1 VLFVLSVWC
10 ASMMSIVTEL
20 QQRSRYTCELCG
32 AAEGLAVYEVPPTL
46 DGTADEALLI
56 CATCREQIA
65 DPEQVDVHHWRCLT
79 ESMWSEVPAVQVM
92 AWRLLTRLSVN
103 EAWAQDLL
111 DTLFLEDEVQSW
123 AEAEAKEADAVLKY
137 IDCNGA
143 LLEAGDTVT
152 LVKDLVVKGGGFTAK
167 RGTAVRRIL
176 LDQQN
181 ATQIEGRVNGQ
192 HIVILTRYV
201 KKA

>member
-1 VLFVLSVWC
+1 
-10 ASMMSIVTEL
+10 MTRIETDL
-20 QQRSRYTCELCG
+20 QQRSACSCELCG
-32 AAEGLAVYEVPPTL
+32 AAEALAVYQVPPTS
-46 DGTADEALLI
+46 DGTADQALLI
-56 CATCREQIA
+56 CGTCREQIA

-111 DTLFLEDEVQSW
+111 DTLFLEEDVQTW

-176 LDQQN
+176 LDQRN

-192 HIVILTRYV
+192 HIVILTKYV

>member
-1 VLFVLSVWC
+1 MLRVLSVWYT
-10 ASMMSIVTEL
+10 SMMRIVTDL
-20 QQRSRYTCELCG
+20 QQRSGCSCELCG
-32 AAEGLAVYEVPPTL
+32 AAEGLAVYEVPPTS

-56 CATCREQIA
+56 CGICREQIG

-92 AWRLLTRLSVN
+92 AWRMLTRLSVN
-103 EAWAQDLL
+103 EAWAQNLL
-111 DTLFLEDEVQSW
+111 DTLFLED
-123 AEAEAKEADAVLKY
+123 D
-137 IDCNGA
+137 
-143 LLEAGDTVT
+143 DTVT

-192 HIVILTRYV
+192 HIVILTKYV

>member
-1 VLFVLSVWC
+1 
-10 ASMMSIVTEL
+10 MSTETEL
-20 QQRSRYTCELCG
+20 QERSGCTCELCG
-32 AAEGLAVYEVPPTL
+32 AAEGLAVYEVPPTS
-46 DGTADEALLI
+46 DGTADEAVLL
-56 CATCREQIA
+56 CANCREQIA
-65 DPEQVDVHHWRCLT
+65 DPEKVDVHHWRCLT

-92 AWRLLTRLSVN
+92 AWRMLSRLSES

-111 DTLFLEDEVQSW
+111 DTLFLEDDVQTW
-123 AEAEAKEADAVLKY
+123 AEAEAKEAAAVLKY

-143 LLEAGDTVT
+143 ELAAGDTVT

-176 LDQQN
+176 LDPNN
-181 ATQIEGRVNGQ
+181 AEHIEGRVNGQ
-192 HIVILTRYV
+192 HIVILTKYV

>member
-1 VLFVLSVWC
+1 
-10 ASMMSIVTEL
+10 MSTETDL
-20 QQRSRYTCELCG
+20 QERSGCTCELCV
-32 AAEGLAVYEVPPTL
+32 ATEGLAVYEVPPTS
-46 DGTADEALLI
+46 DGTADEAVLL
-56 CATCREQIA
+56 CGTCREQLA

-79 ESMWSEVPAVQVM
+79 ESMWSEVPAVQVI
-92 AWRLLTRLSVN
+92 AWRTLTRLSAD

-111 DTLFLEDEVQSW
+111 DTLFLEDDVQTW

-143 LLEAGDTVT
+143 LLQAGDTVT

-176 LDQQN
+176 LDPKN
-181 ATQIEGRVNGQ
+181 EEHIEGRVNGQ
-192 HIVILTRYV
+192 HIVILTKYV

>member
-1 VLFVLSVWC
+1 
-10 ASMMSIVTEL
+10 MSTETDL
-20 QQRSRYTCELCG
+20 QERSGGTCELCG
-32 AAEGLAVYEVPPTL
+32 AAESLAAYEVPPTS
-46 DGTADEALLI
+46 DGTADESVLL
-56 CATCREQIA
+56 CGTCREQIA
-65 DPEQVDVHHWRCLT
+65 DPEKVDVHHWRCLT

-92 AWRLLTRLSVN
+92 AWRMLTRLSES

-111 DTLFLEDEVQSW
+111 DTLFLEDDVQTW

-176 LDQQN
+176 LDPKN
-181 ATQIEGRVNGQ
+181 ATQIEGRVNSQ
-192 HIVILTRYV
+192 HIVILTKYV
-201 KKA
+201 KKV

>member
-1 VLFVLSVWC
+1 MSV
-10 ASMMSIVTEL
+10 EKQL
-20 QQRSRYTCELCG
+20 NERSESKCELCG
-32 AAEGLAVYEVPPTL
+32 AVDALTVYEVPPTS
-46 DGTADEALLI
+46 DGSADEAVLL
-56 CATCREQIA
+56 CGTCHAQIENA
-65 DPEQVDVHHWRCLT
+65 DQTDVHHWRCLG
-79 ESMWSEVPAVQVM
+79 ESMWSEVPAVQVL
-92 AWRLLTRLSVN
+92 AWRQLTRLGETES
-103 EAWAQDLL
+103 WARDLL
-111 DTLFLEDEVQSW
+111 DTLFLEDETQTW
-123 AEAEAKEADAVLKY
+123 AEAAGKAADAVLKY

-176 LDQQN
+176 LDQNN

-192 HIVILTRYV
+192 HIVILTKYV

>member
-1 VLFVLSVWC
+1 
-10 ASMMSIVTEL
+10 MMSTETDL
-20 QQRSRYTCELCG
+20 QQRSGCTCELCG
-32 AAEGLAVYEVPPTL
+32 ATENLAVYEVPPTSNS
-46 DGTADEALLI
+46 TADEALLL
-56 CATCREQIA
+56 CGTCREQIA
-65 DPEQVDVHHWRCLT
+65 ASEQVDVHHWRCLN

-92 AWRLLTRLSVN
+92 AWRLLSRLSTN

-176 LDQQN
+176 LDPKN
-181 ATQIEGRVNGQ
+181 AEHIEGRVNGQ
-192 HIVILTRYV
+192 HIVILTKYV

>member
-1 VLFVLSVWC
+1 
-10 ASMMSIVTEL
+10 MMRIETDL
-20 QQRSRYTCELCG
+20 QQRSGCTCELCG
-32 AAEGLAVYEVPPTL
+32 AAENLVVYEVPLTSNSS
-46 DGTADEALLI
+46 ADEALLI
-56 CATCREQIA
+56 CGICCEQIA

-103 EAWAQDLL
+103 EVWAQDLL
-111 DTLFLEDEVQSW
+111 DTLFLEDEVQAW
-123 AEAEAKEADAVLKY
+123 AEAEAKEANAVLKY

-176 LDQQN
+176 LDPKN
-181 ATQIEGRVNGQ
+181 AEHIEGRVNDQ
-192 HIVILTRYV
+192 HIVILTKYV

>member
-1 VLFVLSVWC
+1 
-10 ASMMSIVTEL
+10 MSTETDL
-20 QQRSRYTCELCG
+20 QERSGCTCELCG
-32 AAEGLAVYEVPPTL
+32 ATEGLATYEVPSTS
-46 DGTADEALLI
+46 DGTADEAVLL
-56 CATCREQIA
+56 CGTCREQIA
-65 DPEQVDVHHWRCLT
+65 EPEKVDVHHWRCLT

-92 AWRLLTRLSVN
+92 AWRMLNRLSAD

-111 DTLFLEDEVQSW
+111 DTLFLEDDVQTW
-123 AEAEAKEADAVLKY
+123 AEAESKAADAVLKY
-137 IDCNGA
+137 IDVNGA

-176 LDQQN
+176 LDQNN

-192 HIVILTRYV
+192 HIVILTKYV

>member
-1 VLFVLSVWC
+1 
-10 ASMMSIVTEL
+10 MSTETDI
-20 QQRSRYTCELCG
+20 QERCGCVCELCG
-32 AAEGLAVYEVPPTL
+32 ASENLAVYEVPPTS
-46 DGTADEALLI
+46 DGTADEAVLL
-56 CATCREQIA
+56 CETCREQIS
-65 DPEQVDVHHWRCLT
+65 DPEKVDVHHWRCLT

-92 AWRLLTRLSVN
+92 AWRMLTRLS
-103 EAWAQDLL
+103 ESEDWAQDLL
-111 DTLFLEDEVQSW
+111 DTLFLEDDVQKW
-123 AEAEAKEADAVLKY
+123 AEAEAREAAAVLKY

-176 LDQQN
+176 LDPNN
-181 ATQIEGRVNGQ
+181 AEQIEGRVNGQ
-192 HIVILTRYV
+192 HIVILTKFV

>member
-1 VLFVLSVWC
+1 
-10 ASMMSIVTEL
+10 MMRTEKEL
-20 QQRSRYTCELCG
+20 QKRSGCTCELCG
-32 AAEGLAVYEVPPTL
+32 AVDGLAVYEVPPTS

-56 CATCREQIA
+56 CGTCRGQID
-65 DPEQVDVHHWRCLT
+65 DPQQLDVHHWRCLT
-79 ESMWSEVPAVQVM
+79 ESMWSEVPAVQVV
-92 AWRLLTRLSVN
+92 AWRMLSRLSEN
-103 EAWAQDLL
+103 EAWAQDLF
-111 DTLFLEDEVQSW
+111 DTLFLEDAVQSW

-176 LDQQN
+176 LDQNN
-181 ATQIEGRVNGQ
+181 ATQVEGRVNGQ
-192 HIVILTRYV
+192 HIVILTKYV

>member
-1 VLFVLSVWC
+1 
-10 ASMMSIVTEL
+10 MMRIETDL
-20 QQRSRYTCELCG
+20 QQRSACSCELCG
-32 AAEGLAVYEVPPTL
+32 AAEVLAVYEVPPTS
-46 DGTADEALLI
+46 DCTADQALLI
-56 CATCREQIA
+56 CGTCREQIA

-111 DTLFLEDEVQSW
+111 DTLFLEEGVQTW
-123 AEAEAKEADAVLKY
+123 AEAEAKEAAAVLKY

-176 LDQQN
+176 LDQRN

-192 HIVILTRYV
+192 HIVILTKYV

>member
-1 VLFVLSVWC
+1 
-10 ASMMSIVTEL
+10 MSTETDL
-20 QQRSRYTCELCG
+20 KERSGCTCESCG
-32 AAEGLAVYEVPPTL
+32 ATEGFTTYVVPSTS
-46 DGTADEALLI
+46 DGNADEASLL
-56 CATCREQIA
+56 CGTCREQIA

-92 AWRLLTRLSVN
+92 AWRMLNRLSAN

-111 DTLFLEDEVQSW
+111 DTLFLEDDVQTW
-123 AEAEAKEADAVLKY
+123 AEAESKAADAVLKY
-137 IDCNGA
+137 IDANGA

-176 LDQQN
+176 LDQNN

-192 HIVILTRYV
+192 HIVILTKYV

>member
-1 VLFVLSVWC
+1 VLRVLSVWYT
-10 ASMMSIVTEL
+10 SMMRIVTDL
-20 QQRSRYTCELCG
+20 QQRSGCTCELCG
-32 AAEGLAVYEVPPTL
+32 AAEGLAVYEVPPTS

-56 CATCREQIA
+56 CGICREQIG

-92 AWRLLTRLSVN
+92 AWRMLTRLSVN
-103 EAWAQDLL
+103 EAWAQNLL

-192 HIVILTRYV
+192 HIVILTKYV

>member
-1 VLFVLSVWC
+1 MPT
-10 ASMMSIVTEL
+10 MMGIETDL
-20 QQRSRYTCELCG
+20 QQRSACTCELCG
-32 AAEGLAVYEVPPTL
+32 AAEGLAVYEVPPTS
-46 DGTADEALLI
+46 DGTADQALLI
-56 CATCREQIA
+56 CGTCREQIA
-65 DPEQVDVHHWRCLT
+65 DPELVDVHHWRCLT

-111 DTLFLEDEVQSW
+111 DTLFLEEDVQTW

-143 LLEAGDTVT
+143 LLDAGDTVT

-176 LDQQN
+176 LDQKN

-192 HIVILTRYV
+192 HIVILAKYV

>member
-1 VLFVLSVWC
+1 MSV
-10 ASMMSIVTEL
+10 EQQL
-20 QQRSRYTCELCG
+20 QSRSGSTCELCG
-32 AAEGLAVYEVPPTL
+32 VDQALAVFEVPPTS
-46 DGTADEALLI
+46 DRTADESVLL
-56 CATCREQIA
+56 CGTCHQQIDA
-65 DPEQVDVHHWRCLT
+65 QGVLDVHHWRCLT

-92 AWRLLTRLSVN
+92 AWRMLTRLSTS

-111 DTLFLEDEVQSW
+111 DTLFLDDETQQW
-123 AEAEAKEADAVLKY
+123 AEAEAQAADAVLKY

-167 RGTAVRRIL
+167 RGTPVRRIS
-176 LDQQN
+176 LDANN
-181 ATQIEGRVNGQ
+181 AAHIEGRVNGQ
-192 HIVILTRYV
+192 QIVILTKFV

>member
-1 VLFVLSVWC
+1 
-10 ASMMSIVTEL
+10 MSTETDL
-20 QQRSRYTCELCG
+20 KERSGCTCELCG
-32 AAEGLAVYEVPPTL
+32 ATEGLTTYEVPSTS
-46 DGTADEALLI
+46 DGTADEALLL
-56 CATCREQIA
+56 CGTCREQIA

-92 AWRLLTRLSVN
+92 AWRMLNRLSAN

-111 DTLFLEDEVQSW
+111 DTLFLEDDVQTW
-123 AEAEAKEADAVLKY
+123 AEAESKAADAVLKY
-137 IDCNGA
+137 IDANGA

-176 LDQQN
+176 LDQNN

-192 HIVILTRYV
+192 HIVILTKYV

>member
-1 VLFVLSVWC
+1 
-10 ASMMSIVTEL
+10 MSTETDL
-20 QQRSRYTCELCG
+20 QERSGGTCELCG
-32 AAEGLAVYEVPPTL
+32 AAENLAPYEVPPTA
-46 DGTADEALLI
+46 DGTADEAVLL
-56 CATCREQIA
+56 CGTCSGQIA
-65 DPEQVDVHHWRCLT
+65 DPEKVDVHHWRCLT

-92 AWRLLTRLSVN
+92 AWRMLNRLSAD

-111 DTLFLEDEVQSW
+111 DTLFLEDDVQTW
-123 AEAEAKEADAVLKY
+123 AEAEAKEADSVLKY
-137 IDCNGA
+137 IDVNGA

-176 LDQQN
+176 LDQNN

-192 HIVILTRYV
+192 HIVILTKYV

>member
-1 VLFVLSVWC
+1 
-10 ASMMSIVTEL
+10 MSTETDL
-20 QQRSRYTCELCG
+20 QERCGCTCELCG
-32 AAEGLAVYEVPPTL
+32 ATESLAVYEVPPTS
-46 DGTADEALLI
+46 DGTADDAVLL
-56 CATCREQIA
+56 CGTCREQIA
-65 DPEQVDVHHWRCLT
+65 DSEKVDVHHWRCLT

-92 AWRLLTRLSVN
+92 AWRMLTRLSAN

-111 DTLFLEDEVQSW
+111 DTLFLEDDVQTW

-176 LDQQN
+176 LDQNN

-192 HIVILTRYV
+192 HIVILTKYV

>member
-1 VLFVLSVWC
+1 
-10 ASMMSIVTEL
+10 
-20 QQRSRYTCELCG
+20 
-32 AAEGLAVYEVPPTL
+32 
-46 DGTADEALLI
+46 
-56 CATCREQIA
+56 
-65 DPEQVDVHHWRCLT
+65 
-79 ESMWSEVPAVQVM
+79 MWSEVPAVQVM

-103 EAWAQDLL
+103 EVWAQDLL
-111 DTLFLEDEVQSW
+111 DTLFLEDEVQAW
-123 AEAEAKEADAVLKY
+123 AEAEAKEANAVLKY

-176 LDQQN
+176 LDPKN
-181 ATQIEGRVNGQ
+181 AEHIEGRVNDQ
-192 HIVILTRYV
+192 HIVILTKYV

>member
-1 VLFVLSVWC
+1 
-10 ASMMSIVTEL
+10 MMRIETDL
-20 QQRSRYTCELCG
+20 QQRSACTCELCG
-32 AAEGLAVYEVPPTL
+32 ATEGLAVYEVPPTS
-46 DGTADEALLI
+46 DGSADEALLLCGI
-56 CATCREQIA
+56 CRAQIA
-65 DPEQVDVHHWRCLT
+65 DPEQLEVHHWRCLT

-92 AWRLLTRLSVN
+92 AWRLLTRLSDN

-111 DTLFLEDEVQSW
+111 DTLFLEDNVQTW
-123 AEAEAKEADAVLKY
+123 AEAEANQAAAVLKY

-176 LDQQN
+176 LDQKN

-192 HIVILTRYV
+192 HIVILTKYV

>member
-1 VLFVLSVWC
+1 
-10 ASMMSIVTEL
+10 MSTETDL
-20 QQRSRYTCELCG
+20 QERSGGTCELCG
-32 AAEGLAVYEVPPTL
+32 ATEALVVYEVPPTS
-46 DGTADEALLI
+46 DGTADEAVLL
-56 CATCREQIA
+56 CGNCGEQIA
-65 DPEQVDVHHWRCLT
+65 NPEKVDVHHWRCLT

-92 AWRLLTRLSVN
+92 AWRMLTRLSAD
-103 EAWAQDLL
+103 ESWAQDLL
-111 DTLFLEDEVQSW
+111 DTLFLEDDVQTW
-123 AEAEAKEADAVLKY
+123 AEAEAKEADSVLKY

-176 LDQQN
+176 LDHKN
-181 ATQIEGRVNGQ
+181 ADNIEGRVNGQ
-192 HIVILTRYV
+192 HIVILTKYV